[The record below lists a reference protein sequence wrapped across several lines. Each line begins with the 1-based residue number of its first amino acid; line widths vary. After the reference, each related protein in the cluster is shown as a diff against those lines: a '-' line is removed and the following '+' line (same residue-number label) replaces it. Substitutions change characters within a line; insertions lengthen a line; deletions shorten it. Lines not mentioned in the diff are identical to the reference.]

1 MFILSNEN
9 NATQSTGIDPKTS
22 GTIDK
27 FVNMAFTDENY
38 EFIVSEASKLNAHFT
53 NFLNLVIS
61 STSNNEIEDFIAKNP
76 IRKCKSL
83 ASKRTGENLKRIYFK
98 LSTENF
104 EKIRTYAEQNDSSK
118 TVIVNV
124 ILEVYR
130 QKLNSISR
138 GEK

>member
-1 MFILSNEN
+1 MINKN
-9 NATQSTGIDPKTS
+9 NTTQSTGIDTNTS
-22 GTIDK
+22 RTTDK

-53 NFLNLVIS
+53 NFINLAIS
-61 STSNNEIEDFIAKNP
+61 STSDNEIEDFIAKNP
-76 IRKCKSL
+76 IRQCKSL
-83 ASKRTGENLKRIYFK
+83 ASKRTGEHLKRIYFK

-104 EKIRTYAEQNDSSK
+104 EKIRNAAKQNNSSK

-130 QKLNSISR
+130 QKQTQ
-138 GEK
+138 EQ

>member
-1 MFILSNEN
+1 MSNEN
-9 NATQSTGIDPKTS
+9 NATQSKGIKPKTS
-22 GTIDK
+22 RTIDK

-53 NFLNLVIS
+53 NFINLAIS
-61 STSNNEIEDFIAKNP
+61 STSDKEIEDFITKNP
-76 IRKCKSL
+76 IRQCKSL
-83 ASKRTGENLKRIYFK
+83 ASKRTGEHLKRIYFK

-104 EKIRTYAEQNDSSK
+104 EKIRIAAEQNDSSK

-130 QKLNSISR
+130 QKQTQDQ
-138 GEK
+138 

>member
-1 MFILSNEN
+1 MSNEN
-9 NATQSTGIDPKTS
+9 NATKSKGIDQKNS

-38 EFIVSEASKLNAHFT
+38 EFIVSESSKLNAHFT
-53 NFLNLVIS
+53 NFINLAIS
-61 STSNNEIEDFIAKNP
+61 STSDNKIMDFMAKNP
-76 IRKCKSL
+76 IRQCKSL
-83 ASKRTGENLKRIYFK
+83 ASRRTGEHLKRIYFK

-104 EKIRTYAEQNDSSK
+104 EKIRNAAEQNDSSK

-130 QKLNSISR
+130 QKQTQDQ
-138 GEK
+138 